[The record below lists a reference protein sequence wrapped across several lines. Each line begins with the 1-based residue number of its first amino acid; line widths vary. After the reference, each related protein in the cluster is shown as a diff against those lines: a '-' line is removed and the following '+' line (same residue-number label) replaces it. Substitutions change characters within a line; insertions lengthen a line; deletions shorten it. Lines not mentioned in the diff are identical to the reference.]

1 MTIPLRATLVVALLA
16 TSQTAVARAPQVG
29 LERPAGTRLGRVWQ
43 RVKLNLGQARR
54 QSGLI
59 ARNPDLAP
67 WARVGKA
74 ARAAAGSLGCRR
86 PRPVLLYQGAFDPVH
101 RGHLTNL
108 RSALQGT
115 RGVSEVYVVPT
126 SEHPGKHPVPFKQR
140 VAMLRAAL
148 AEAGLPAGVKVTVV
162 DDPRLARLSPGGFDD
177 LTTMIHSRHPGAS
190 LHIMT
195 GADAF
200 NSAADKGL
208 VSLARRWGYRY
219 AVTPRAGYDLPT
231 GLPPGVAVMPLA
243 GGKESST
250 RIRAEV
256 ARGQTPTDL
265 FPSTLRHIQ
274 AHGLY
279 GARP

>member
-1 MTIPLRATLVVALLA
+1 MTLVVALVAL
-16 TSQTAVARAPQVG
+16 SQTAVARVPRSG
-29 LERPAGTRLGRVWQ
+29 LEQPARTRLGLVWQ

-54 QSGLI
+54 QTGLI
-59 ARNPDLAP
+59 ARNAELGP
-67 WARVGKA
+67 WTRARKA
-74 ARAAAGSLGCRR
+74 VRATAGSLGCRR
-86 PRPVLLYQGAFDPVH
+86 PGPVLLYQGAFDPVH

-108 RSALQGT
+108 RSALCGT
-115 RGVSEVYVVPT
+115 KGVGEVYVVPT
-126 SEHPGKHPVPFKQR
+126 SEHPGKHPVPFKHR

-177 LTTMIHSRHPGAS
+177 LTAMIHTQHPGAS

-200 NSAADKGL
+200 NNAADKGL
-208 VSLARRWGYRY
+208 VTLARRWGYRY
-219 AVTPRAGYDLPT
+219 AVTPRAGYQLPAS
-231 GLPPGVAVMPLA
+231 LPPGVKVMPLA

-256 ARGQTPTDL
+256 ARGQTPPDL
-265 FPSTLRHIQ
+265 FPSTLHHIQ

-279 GARP
+279 GTRQ